1 MDESAYR
8 MMAADERRHW
18 WWCGRRAILG
28 RVLNDL
34 FAAGVAPRGTLYDL
48 GCGVGANLGL
58 LERFGP
64 AVGYDSADAA
74 VVLAHSLGRANVHK
88 ADLAL
93 GEEALPA
100 EQPPGRVVLLADVLE
115 HLNDERPALALAAR
129 LLLPGGILLATVPAL
144 PWLRGQADEFTHDRR
159 RYTRGS
165 LVAAIEPRF
174 RIRRVTYFNSLLL
187 GPIAAVRLLSRILR
201 LPGAEEAK
209 LPSRPVNALLKLIF
223 EAEAPLLARAD
234 LPIGVSLLCVAEKP

>member
-1 MDESAYR
+1 

-28 RVLNDL
+28 RLLDDL

-48 GCGVGANLGL
+48 GCGVGANLEL

-64 AVGYDSADAA
+64 AVGYEGADAA
-74 VVLAHSLGRANVHK
+74 VAFAHSLGRANVHT

-93 GEEALPA
+93 GEEALA
-100 EQPPGRVVLLADVLE
+100 DAQPPGGIVLFADVLE
-115 HLNDERPALALAAR
+115 HLEDERPALALAAR
-129 LLLPGGILLATVPAL
+129 LLLPGGIVIATVPAL
-144 PWLRGQADEFTHDRR
+144 PALWGPADDFNHHRR
-159 RYTRGS
+159 RYTRRS

-187 GPIAAVRLLSRILR
+187 GPIAAVRLLSRVLH
-201 LPGAEEAK
+201 LPGAQEAK

-223 EAEAPLLARAD
+223 ATEAPLLQRID